1 MKPAKLT
8 LIGHAV
14 VLAIIFSLTGPQIVM
29 ARGGGKGS
37 SGGVSGRSVSS
48 GQGRHRGWEDTTSK
62 TSQYHKQKRVRQQEH
77 AQGMTALRNK
87 HKEEMKAMHNKHK
100 KEMKAMRNKY
110 KEETKNLQNKEEKR
124 AKRNQYQEEAR
135 NRKRLY
141 QQETAAKRNQCQEE
155 IRQRQREYAGESE
168 DDITNWDKEE

>member
-1 MKPAKLT
+1 MKQAKLT

-14 VLAIIFSLTGPQIVM
+14 VLAITFSLTGPQIVM

-48 GQGRHRGWEDTTSK
+48 GQGRHRGWEDNASK

-77 AQGMTALRNK
+77 AQEMTALRNK
-87 HKEEMKAMHNKHK
+87 HKEEMKAI
-100 KEMKAMRNKY
+100 RNKY
-110 KEETKNLQNKEEKR
+110 KEETKNLQNKEEKM
-124 AKRNQYQEEAR
+124 AKRNQYQEEVR

-141 QQETAAKRNQCQEE
+141 QQETEAKRNQCQEE

-168 DDITNWDKEE
+168 DDMACPQ